1 MGITDIGVCMLNG
14 IFRFGGPKS
23 IFMTQQTNLFVD
35 SIVIS

>member
-23 IFMTQQTNLFVD
+23 IFMTQDSYLFVD